1 MFDVADLSEQ
11 CRSAAGEDLSV
22 LSDDELLAA
31 VIEWEALR
39 SVVEVADARLL
50 GELQARGVTD
60 QRFGLKTAP
69 WVAAEAKVDRAGV
82 NRRKRLGMGLRRLT
96 PVEDAV
102 ASGVISV
109 DHAAELARAASNPRV
124 GDQVEAAQA
133 LWIDLAQLT
142 SFVDWKHQ
150 LEHTVVELDQDGGYD
165 PNRDLSRN
173 RLHLT
178 PFPDGSV
185 GVAGELVGEQAL
197 VVRQSVEAHADR
209 LFQRLKADHDL
220 CPELPLATRAT
231 VLAMALAEL
240 VLRGSTV
247 DRGDT
252 STGPACDVTLVVE
265 ATKPHTQG
273 STGPTGVTDSTGARQ
288 LIDRRDRREPV
299 EPGRWPEVFDP
310 YHRTALADRADRGGH
325 NPLTDHCG
333 PATTPDGFHVPH
345 HVAAC
350 LLCDP
355 VITAL
360 IEDALGVPLDM
371 GRQIRLANRE
381 QRRALKRRDG
391 GCIFPGCDAPI
402 GWCDAHHVTWWD
414 DDGPTDITNLALLC
428 RYHHGVTHRHGWTMT
443 ATTGQRFTW
452 TTPLGQTLHSQ
463 RHRGRRPTGHR
474 RHPQPA

>member
-1 MFDVADLSEQ
+1 M
-11 CRSAAGEDLSV
+11 

-82 NRRKRLGMGLRRLT
+82 NRRKRLGMNLRHLAL
-96 PVEDAV
+96 VADAV
-102 ASGVISV
+102 AAGEISV
-109 DHAAELARAASNPRV
+109 DHAKVLADVAANPRI
-124 GDQVEAAQA
+124 GDQVEAGVSV
-133 LWIDLAQLT
+133 WVELAQVT

-150 LEHTVVELDQDGGYD
+150 LEHTVALLDQDGGYD

-185 GVAGELVGEQAL
+185 GVTGELVGEQAL
-197 VVRQSVEAHADR
+197 VFRQSVEAHADR
-209 LFQRLKADHDL
+209 LFQRLKRDHEL
-220 CPELPLATRAT
+220 CPELPLPTRAT
-231 VLAMALAEL
+231 VLALALAEL

-247 DRGDT
+247 DRSDT
-252 STGPACDVTLVVE
+252 STGPACDVTLVIE
-265 ATKPHTQG
+265 ATRPD
-273 STGPTGVTDSTGARQ
+273 PA
-288 LIDRRDRREPV
+288 DRDP
-299 EPGRWPEVFDP
+299 WDDLFDP
-310 YHRTALADRADRGGH
+310 YHRTALADRADLGGH

-391 GCIFPGCDAPI
+391 GCIFPGCDAPV

-414 DDGPTDITNLALLC
+414 DDGPTDIKNLALLC
-428 RYHHGVTHRHGWTMT
+428 RYHHGVTHRSGWTMT
-443 ATTGQRFTW
+443 AAAGQWFTW

-463 RHRGRRPTGHR
+463 RHRGRSPTGQR
-474 RHPQPA
+474 RQLQPA

>member
-1 MFDVADLSEQ
+1 MFDMADLSQQ
-11 CRSAAGEDLSV
+11 CRSAAGEDLSM
-22 LSDDELLAA
+22 LSDDELLTA
-31 VIEWEALR
+31 VVEWETLR
-39 SVVEVADARLL
+39 SAVEVADARLL
-50 GELQARGVTD
+50 GELQTRGVTD

-82 NRRKRLGMGLRRLT
+82 NRRKRLGIGLRHLSR
-96 PVEDAV
+96 VADAV
-102 ASGVISV
+102 ASGTIGV
-109 DHAAELARAASNPRV
+109 DHAAELARAAANPRV

-165 PNRDLSRN
+165 PNRDLARN
-173 RLHLT
+173 RLQLT

-220 CPELPLATRAT
+220 CPELPLPTRAT

-252 STGPACDVTLVVE
+252 STGPACDVTLVIE
-265 ATKPHTQG
+265 ATRPD
-273 STGPTGVTDSTGARQ
+273 PA
-288 LIDRRDRREPV
+288 DRDP
-299 EPGRWPEVFDP
+299 WDDLFDP

-345 HVAAC
+345 HVAAY

-391 GCIFPGCDAPI
+391 GCVFPGCDAPV
-402 GWCDAHHVTWWD
+402 GWCDAHHVIWWD
-414 DDGPTDITNLALLC
+414 DDGPTDIKNLALLC
-428 RYHHGVTHRHGWTMT
+428 RYHHGVTHRSGWTMT

-463 RHRGRRPTGHR
+463 RHRGRSPTGRHR
-474 RHPQPA
+474 RRLQPA

>member
-1 MFDVADLSEQ
+1 MFDVADLSQ
-11 CRSAAGEDLSV
+11 RCRSAAGEDLST

-31 VIEWEALR
+31 AVGWESVRSGVETAEARVLAELR
-39 SVVEVADARLL
+39 V
-50 GELQARGVTD
+50 RGVTD
-60 QRFGLKTAP
+60 QRFGLRTQQ
-69 WVAAEAKVDRAGV
+69 WVAAEAKCDRREV
-82 NRRKRLGMGLRRLT
+82 NRRLRFGLAVRRLNAVT
-96 PVEDAV
+96 DAV
-102 ASGVISV
+102 ASGALSK
-109 DHAAELARAASNPRV
+109 DHAAVLAEAAANPRV
-124 GDQVEAAQA
+124 GDQVEAGQSV
-133 LWIDLAQLT
+133 WIELAQVT

-150 LEHTVVELDQDGGYD
+150 LEHTVALLDQDGGYD
-165 PNRDLSRN
+165 PNRDLARN

-178 PFPDGSV
+178 PLPDGSV

-197 VVRQSVEAHADR
+197 VFRQCVEAHADR
-209 LFQRLKADHDL
+209 LFLRLKADHEL
-220 CPELPLATRAT
+220 CPELLLPSRAT
-231 VLAMALAEL
+231 VVALAAAEL

-252 STGPACDVTLVVE
+252 STGPACDVTLVIQ
-265 ATKPHTQG
+265 ATKPHPQG
-273 STGPTGVTDSTGARQ
+273 STGPTGVTDPTGARD
-288 LIDRRDRREPV
+288 LVDRREPA

-310 YHRTALADRADRGGH
+310 YHRIALVDRADRGGH

-391 GCIFPGCDAPI
+391 GCVFPGCDAPV

-414 DDGPTDITNLALLC
+414 DDGPTDIKNLALLC
-428 RYHHGVTHRHGWTMT
+428 RYHHGVTHRSGWTMT
-443 ATTGQRFTW
+443 ATAGQRFTW

-463 RHRGRRPTGHR
+463 RHRGRSPTGRHR
-474 RHPQPA
+474 RRLQPA